1 MCKDDNRVNQ
11 AIKIIFDATWS
22 LLIVGQSNSLY
33 ETYFCSISS
42 FPPWQPALLQAE
54 HDPRLRSL
62 RSGSRLSRLW
72 MCLWWR
78 RHDDG
83 RWSRGD
89 IYDVI
94 VHRVSLLTK
103 SSTSIAFIFIP
114 SQCPAH
120 LETWRWA
127 HVHLSPNVE
136 RPIKHYTLI
145 VHIIHKREVLNHLRY
160 SHHKISIPLQA
171 LLADAVKSMSL
182 HSSLLAFSGLA
193 CACFVTDLAFTS
205 TSNEL
210 MNLLLAMRREVSN
223 SRPRTTEFIS
233 YCEWCVRIR

>member
-1 MCKDDNRVNQ
+1 
-11 AIKIIFDATWS
+11 
-22 LLIVGQSNSLY
+22 
-33 ETYFCSISS
+33 
-42 FPPWQPALLQAE
+42 
-54 HDPRLRSL
+54 
-62 RSGSRLSRLW
+62 
-72 MCLWWR
+72 MCLRWR

-136 RPIKHYTLI
+136 RPIKHYTLT
-145 VHIIHKREVLNHLRY
+145 VHIIHKREVINHLRY
-160 SHHKISIPLQA
+160 SHHKISIHFRHFLQMQ
-171 LLADAVKSMSL
+171 SSQCHFIL
-182 HSSLLAFSGLA
+182 HCF
-193 CACFVTDLAFTS
+193 ACFL
-205 TSNEL
+205 
-210 MNLLLAMRREVSN
+210 
-223 SRPRTTEFIS
+223 RP
-233 YCEWCVRIR
+233 CVRMFCYRSGFHLNVKRVDELTACNAARSFKLKTKDDRIYFIL